1 MTERTLNLKMKKTLR
16 RLATSYTDLVAI
28 VGFVAGDFPRLSPAG
43 RLALVK
49 RLFDISGK
57 VECPHS
63 HSEVLSYIRTILA
76 LPGNGGRVV
85 EAGCF
90 KGGST
95 AKFSL
100 ATGIAG
106 KELVVFDSFQ
116 GIPEHS
122 EPHDRNIYG
131 IPVSFAQGEYCGGLD
146 EVMNNVKTYGNIN
159 SCRFVKGWF
168 EETLPGFAE
177 PVDAVYIDVDL
188 ASSVKTCLKYLY
200 PLLKPG
206 GAFFTHDG
214 HLPLVIEVLKN
225 DKFWREEVGCSKP
238 PMEGLGTSKLVK
250 IMKLETSVN

>member
-1 MTERTLNLKMKKTLR
+1 MNGLTPYLWMKKMLR
-16 RLATSYTDLVAI
+16 RSITRYADLAAVIA
-28 VGFVAGDFPRLSPAG
+28 FVAGDAPRLSPAE
-43 RLALVK
+43 RIALV
-49 RLFDISGK
+49 RQMFTISDK

-63 HSEVLSYIRTILA
+63 HAEVFSYIRTILA
-76 LPGNGGRVV
+76 LPENGGRIV

-100 ATGIAG
+100 AAGIAG

-146 EVMNNVKTYGNIN
+146 EVRNNVKTFGDIN
-159 SCRFVKGWF
+159 SCRFVEGWF
-168 EETLPGFAE
+168 EETLPGFVE

-214 HLPLVIEVLKN
+214 HLPLVIEALK
-225 DKFWREEVGCSKP
+225 DDDFWRDEVGCSKP
-238 PMEGLGTSKLVK
+238 FMEGLGTSKLIKMVK
-250 IMKLETSVN
+250 HETAAN